1 MNASRRLCLSGLC
14 LMVLG
19 LLTASPILSQDSASG
34 DDGSGIILR
43 IDGAIGPA
51 TLDYLDR
58 GIQQAGEEGRD
69 LIILEMDTPGGL
81 VSTTRDINQAILSS
95 RVPVVTYVSPSGA
108 RAASAGTYI
117 SYASHVAAMAPA
129 TSLGAATP
137 VQMGGAPSSPQSP
150 DEQDDDGDDES
161 SNGGDGGSSAMERK
175 TMNDAVSYIRG
186 LAEQRGRNADWAEE
200 AVRDAATLTA
210 REALEQNV
218 IEIVASDLDDLLT
231 QLDGQTVQIE
241 GQEITLATANLTLER
256 QSPDWRTELLS
267 VITNPTVAYLLMLI
281 GIYGLIFE
289 GYNPGAV
296 VPGVVGAICLL
307 VALFAFQVLPINY
320 AGLALIALGLILIV
334 SEAFVPSF
342 GVLGIGG
349 LISFVIGSIILMDTD
364 VPGFGIPLPLIAT
377 VSIIGGLLTF
387 AIIGFA
393 LRARQ
398 APVVSGSEEMIGLVA
413 TAREDFDDTGQ
424 IWVRSE
430 LWRGRSPNPVKK
442 GDKLRVTA
450 IDGLVLELE
459 PLDRETQ
466 GSRDDS

>member
-1 MNASRRLCLSGLC
+1 MTNKPRLTLFRTILLALALLVCAPAGAQESDGDAGFSG
-14 LMVLG
+14 V
-19 LLTASPILSQDSASG
+19 
-34 DDGSGIILR
+34 ILR

-51 TLDYLDR
+51 TLDYLRR
-58 GIQQAGEEGRD
+58 GIEDAEEANRR
-69 LIILEMDTPGGL
+69 LVIIEIDTPGGL
-81 VSTTRDINQAILSS
+81 VETTRDINKIILASG
-95 RVPVVTYVSPSGA
+95 VPVVTYVSPSGS
-108 RAASAGTYI
+108 RAASAGTFI
-117 SYASHVAAMAPA
+117 LYASHVAAMSPA

-137 VQMGGAPSSPQSP
+137 IQIGGPPEDPAEE
-150 DEQDDDGDDES
+150 DDGNGDDGDTDDASEP
-161 SNGGDGGSSAMERK
+161 SSAAERK
-175 TMNDAVSYIRG
+175 TLNDTISYIRS
-186 LAEQRGRNADWAEE
+186 LAERRDRNADWAEK
-200 AVRDAATLTA
+200 AVREAATLNA

-218 IEIVASDLDDLLT
+218 IDIVARDLDDLLE
-231 QLDGQTVQIE
+231 QLDGMSIEVAGGTVELDTDDIS
-241 GQEITLATANLTLER
+241 LER
-256 QSPDWRTELLS
+256 QTPDWRTELLS

-289 GYNPGAV
+289 GYNPGAI

-320 AGLALIALGLILIV
+320 AGFALIALGLVLII

-387 AIIGFA
+387 SIIGFA

-398 APVVSGSEEMIGLVA
+398 APVVSGYEEMIGLVA
-413 TAREDFDDTGQ
+413 TAREDFDKTGQ
-424 IWVRSE
+424 VWVRSE
-430 LWRGRSPNPVKK
+430 IWRGRAPRPVKK
-442 GDKLRVTA
+442 DEKLRVKA

-459 PLDRETQ
+459 PLDDPE
-466 GSRDDS
+466 

>member
-19 LLTASPILSQDSASG
+19 LLTTSPTLSQNSAPG
-34 DDGSGIILR
+34 DDGSGVILR

-51 TLDYLDR
+51 TLDYIDR
-58 GIQQAGEEGRD
+58 GIQQAGEDGRD

-81 VSTTRDINQAILSS
+81 VTTTREINQAILSS

-129 TSLGAATP
+129 TSLDAATP
-137 VQMGGAPSSPQSP
+137 VQMGGAPATPDPS
-150 DEQDDDGDDES
+150 DEQDGDGES
-161 SNGGDGGSSAMERK
+161 SDNDEDSSGSSAMERK
-175 TMNDAVSYIRG
+175 TLNDAVSYIRG

-200 AVRDAATLTA
+200 AVRDASTLTA

-218 IEIVASDLDDLLT
+218 IEIVASDLDDLLS
-231 QLDGQTVQIE
+231 QLDGRSVQIE
-241 GQEITLATANLTLER
+241 GQERTLATANLTLER

-320 AGLALIALGLILIV
+320 AGLALIALGLVLII

-413 TAREDFDDTGQ
+413 TAREDFEDTGQ

-430 LWRGRSPNPVKK
+430 LWRGRSPVPVKK
-442 GDKLRVTA
+442 GDKLRVRA

-459 PLDRETQ
+459 PIDTKD
-466 GSRDDS
+466 GD